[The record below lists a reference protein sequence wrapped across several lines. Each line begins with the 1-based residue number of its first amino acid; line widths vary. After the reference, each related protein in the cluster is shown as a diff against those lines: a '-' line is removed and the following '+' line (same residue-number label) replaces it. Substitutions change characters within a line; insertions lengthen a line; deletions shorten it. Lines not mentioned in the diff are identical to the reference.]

1 MNCQPALQNTRQ
13 ETKLCGN
20 SSAAASLRHSEIEN
34 TQPHLVFSSLLRLQ
48 QKVHSSPTL
57 SQQASIHHLKT
68 LQ

>member
-34 TQPHLVFSSLLRLQ
+34 TPQDSAWVGGTGP
-48 QKVHSSPTL
+48 
-57 SQQASIHHLKT
+57 LKC
-68 LQ
+68 